1 MSESIVFKLT
11 NEAFYVIIKEEMS
24 FERLKNKLNEKFS
37 NSEDFFN
44 GMKIKT
50 IVTGRDFTDE
60 EFFEVKGIINQ
71 NTGFEDIEEE
81 KIKFDWSESTITDKT
96 KFYRGT
102 LRSGSRLE
110 FRGSIVVIGDVNP
123 GAEIIAEDNVIVM
136 GALRGKVHAG
146 ARGNTNAIVSAFSIC
161 PTQLRIADV
170 ITIPPEQDN
179 PKGRYPE
186 IAYIKEGNIYIE

>member
-1 MSESIVFKLT
+1 MKESIVFKLT

-24 FERLKNKLNEKFS
+24 FDRLKNKLDEKFK

-44 GMKIKT
+44 GMKIRT

-60 EFFEVKGIINQ
+60 EFFEIKGIINQ

-146 ARGNTNAIVSAFSIC
+146 SRGNTNAIVSAFSIC

-179 PKGRYPE
+179 PKGKNPE
-186 IAYIKEGNIYIE
+186 IAYIKDGNIYIE

>member
-1 MSESIVFKLT
+1 MKESIVFKLT

-24 FERLKNKLNEKFS
+24 FDRLKNKLDEKFR

-44 GMKIKT
+44 GMKIRT

-102 LRSGSRLE
+102 LRSGNRLE
-110 FRGSIVVIGDVNP
+110 FKGSIVVIGDVNP

-136 GALRGKVHAG
+136 GTLRGKVHAG
-146 ARGNTNAIVSAFSIC
+146 SRGNTNAIVSAFSIC

-170 ITIPPEQDN
+170 ITIPPEKDSPN
-179 PKGRYPE
+179 GRYPE